1 MIRSIRRFLL
11 ISLLISITL
20 ASSITAIGNYLLD
33 KQVTQTYLD
42 AQLIK
47 IYSFIEILNDS
58 VNTNAKIRDNIG
70 VYFNKAKSGA
80 AKNILFQVWTK
91 DKKLFLNSS
100 NTITESLLDAP
111 DGFSDRRINHHTW
124 RVYAAQDASGSRIA
138 VAELYEIRNQLADDI
153 TLNNAYILLVTYP
166 LFGFL
171 VWLIIGLA
179 LRSIT
184 RVTTEIS
191 SRASTYLEPVA
202 AANIPIEIKP
212 LVVELNQLFIRL
224 KLAFERNKRFAADAA
239 HELRTPLAALKTQAQ
254 VALKAETAKDRML
267 ALQKVL
273 QGVDRSSHMV
283 AQLLTLSRL
292 GQEEA
297 LSDIKPVDLHKLAA
311 EIIAYLVPI
320 ALEKS
325 IEIELA
331 PSPDDT
337 TVMGN
342 DITLGILI
350 RNIVDNAIRY
360 TPLNGEVKV
369 QLLTKSKLVILRV
382 TDSGPGIPPE
392 FRERVFERFFRILG
406 ATAPGSGLGLAI
418 VNQIADLHNA
428 KVNLGTP
435 ANGIGLLFEVIF
447 PRYTK
452 SSQLTKR
459 AKPQNG
465 II

>member
-1 MIRSIRRFLL
+1 MIRSIRHFLL
-11 ISLLISITL
+11 ISLLATITV

-33 KQVTQTYLD
+33 KHVTQTYLD
-42 AQLIK
+42 DQLVK
-47 IYSFIEILNDS
+47 VYSFIEILNDS
-58 VNTNAKIRDNIG
+58 TKTNPAIRDNIG
-70 VYFNKAKSGA
+70 FYFNKVKSAA
-80 AKNILFQVWTK
+80 AKNIVFQVWTK
-91 DKKLFLNSS
+91 DKKLFLNSPNS
-100 NTITESLLDAP
+100 AEEILIDVPN
-111 DGFSDRRINHHTW
+111 GFSDKRINRNHW
-124 RVYAAQDASGSRIA
+124 RVYSGNDASGKKIV
-138 VAELYEIRNQLADDI
+138 VAELYDIRNKLADDI

-166 LFGFL
+166 LFGVA

-191 SRASTYLEPVA
+191 SRASTYLEPVK

-254 VALKAETAKDRML
+254 VALKADTEADRDY
-267 ALQKVL
+267 ALIKVL

-297 LSDIKPVDLHKLAA
+297 LSDIKPLDLHKLAA

-331 PSPDDT
+331 SPPSST
-337 TVMGN
+337 IVMGN

-360 TPLNGEVKV
+360 TPTNGEVKV
-369 QLLTKSKLVILRV
+369 QLLRKNEYIILRV
-382 TDSGPGIPPE
+382 TDSGPGIAAE

-418 VNQIADLHNA
+418 VAQIADLHGA
-428 KVNLGTP
+428 KINLGAGP
-435 ANGIGLLFEVIF
+435 NGVGLSFEVIF
-447 PRYTK
+447 PRYLQQINT
-452 SSQLTKR
+452 Q
-459 AKPQNG
+459 AKLPNG

>member
-1 MIRSIRRFLL
+1 MIRSIRHFLL

-42 AQLIK
+42 GQLIK
-47 IYSFIEILNDS
+47 IYSFIEVLNES
-58 VNTNAKIRDNIG
+58 AKTSPDIRKDIG
-70 VYFNKAKSGA
+70 IYFNKAKSVA
-80 AKNILFQVWTK
+80 AKNIFFQVWTK
-91 DKKLFLNSS
+91 EKKLFLGSPNSL
-100 NTITESLLDAP
+100 NETLFDAP
-111 DGFSDRRINHHTW
+111 NGFSDRRINKNNW
-124 RVYAAQDASGSRIA
+124 RVYAATNPASGGKIV
-138 VAELYEIRNQLADDI
+138 VAELYDIRNKLADDI
-153 TLNNAYILLVTYP
+153 TLSNAYILLVTYP
-166 LFGFL
+166 LFGFS

-184 RVTTEIS
+184 RVTSDIS
-191 SRASTYLEPVA
+191 NRASTYLEPVD

-224 KLAFERNKRFAADAA
+224 RLAFERNKRFAADAA

-254 VALKAETAKDRML
+254 VALKADTENDRSH

-297 LSDIKPVDLHKLAA
+297 LSDIKPVELHKLAA

-331 PSPDDT
+331 TPPVDT
-337 TVMGN
+337 TVLGN

-360 TPLNGEVKV
+360 TPVNGEVKV
-369 QLLTKSKLVILRV
+369 RLLCDEEHIILRV

-392 FRERVFERFFRILG
+392 LRERVFERFYRILG

-418 VNQIADLHNA
+418 VSQIADLHDA
-428 KVNLGTP
+428 ILNLGTP
-435 ANGIGLLFEVIF
+435 DTRTGLQFDVIF
-447 PRYTK
+447 PRYSHHHVT
-452 SSQLTKR
+452 Q
-459 AKPQNG
+459 A
-465 II
+465 